1 MKRVGL
7 FGGTFDPPHIGHMLI
22 AQEALSVV
30 ELDEIWFIPV
40 STPPHKKRV
49 GLTSARDRYQM
60 VEAALS
66 DEPRFKTSDIELKR
80 QGKSYT
86 IDTVRQLKN
95 EYPTH
100 DFFFLIGGDMV
111 EMLEKWYQ
119 IDELKKLV
127 TFVAFNRPGSGSV
140 GNEELHVVPF
150 IEVNIS
156 SSLIRERSQS
166 GKPIR
171 YFVPSKVEELIK
183 ERGLYGYDT

>member
-40 STPPHKKRV
+40 SIPPHKKRA
-49 GLTSARDRYQM
+49 GITSAKNRYQM
-60 VEAALS
+60 VEAALT
-66 DEPRFKTSDIELKR
+66 DEPQFKTSDIELKR

-100 DFFFLIGGDMV
+100 DFFFLS
-111 EMLEKWYQ
+111 
-119 IDELKKLV
+119 
-127 TFVAFNRPGSGSV
+127 VA
-140 GNEELHVVPF
+140 
-150 IEVNIS
+150 IW
-156 SSLIRERSQS
+156 
-166 GKPIR
+166 
-171 YFVPSKVEELIK
+171 
-183 ERGLYGYDT
+183 